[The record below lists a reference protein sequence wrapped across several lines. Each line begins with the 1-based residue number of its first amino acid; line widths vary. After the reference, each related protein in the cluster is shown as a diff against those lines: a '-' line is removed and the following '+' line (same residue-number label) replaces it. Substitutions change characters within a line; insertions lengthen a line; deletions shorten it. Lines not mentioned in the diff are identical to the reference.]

1 MPAPSRRAQSTIVP
15 LNGPWTGPALG
26 DAALLIARVAKAS
39 SARWSRRVPLSVRVG
54 GSAVVSG
61 TAKKVTI
68 TAGGRAAPQAYTM
81 EGRNSGRPIAHPVFA
96 RGERIRG
103 RTGTVDKHGVKH
115 YDPPGWTWAR
125 QIPVRP
131 FMKEAADAASGK
143 AADTFASKVIN
154 EWARASGFK

>member
-1 MPAPSRRAQSTIVP
+1 MPAPSARAQSTIVP

-26 DAALLIARVAKAS
+26 DAALLIARVARAS

-61 TAKKVTI
+61 TAKQVKI
-68 TAGGRAAPQAYTM
+68 IAGGARAPQAYVF
-81 EGRNSGRPIAHPVFA
+81 EGRNSGKPIAHPVFG

-103 RTGTVDKHGVKH
+103 ALVSTDKHGRQH
-115 YDPPGWTWAR
+115 YEPPGWTWAK
-125 QIPVRP
+125 QIPPRP

-143 AADTFASKVIN
+143 AADTFATRVIG

>member
-61 TAKKVTI
+61 TAKRVTI
-68 TAGGRAAPQAYTM
+68 TAGGAAAPQAYTF
-81 EGRNSGRPIAHPVFA
+81 EGRNSGRPIAHPVYG
-96 RGERIRG
+96 RGPRKRG
-103 RTGTVDKHGVKH
+103 PGGH
-115 YDPPGWTWAR
+115 PPGWTWSK

-131 FMKEAADAASGK
+131 FMKEAADAAAGK
-143 AADTFASKVIN
+143 SADTFANRIID
-154 EWARASGFK
+154 EWARASGFR

>member
-1 MPAPSRRAQSTIVP
+1 MPAPSARAQSTIVP

-54 GSAVVSG
+54 GTAVASG

-68 TAGGRAAPQAYTM
+68 TAGGRAAPQAYTF
-81 EGRNSGRPIAHPVFA
+81 EGRNSGRPIAHPVYG
-96 RGERIRG
+96 RGERKRG
-103 RTGTVDKHGVKH
+103 PGGH
-115 YDPPGWTWAR
+115 PPGWTWAR

>member
-26 DAALLIARVAKAS
+26 DAALLIARAARAS

-54 GSAVVSG
+54 ATAVASG
-61 TAKKVTI
+61 TAKRVTI

-81 EGRNSGRPIAHPVFA
+81 EGRNSGKPIAHPVYG

-103 RTGTVDKHGVKH
+103 PLVSTDRHGKRH
-115 YDPPGWTWAR
+115 YDPPGWTWSK
-125 QIPVRP
+125 QTPRP

-143 AADTFASKVIN
+143 AADTFATRVIA

>member
-26 DAALLIARVAKAS
+26 DAALLIARVARAS

-68 TAGGRAAPQAYTM
+68 IAGGAKAPQAYTM
-81 EGRNSGRPIAHPVFA
+81 EGRNSGRPIAHPVFG
-96 RGERIRG
+96 RGVRIRG
-103 RTGTVDKHGVKH
+103 RSGTVDKHGVKH
-115 YDPPGWTWAR
+115 YDPPGWTWAK
-125 QIPVRP
+125 QTPRP
-131 FMKEAADAASGK
+131 FMKEAADAAAGK
-143 AADTFASKVIN
+143 SADKFATRVIE